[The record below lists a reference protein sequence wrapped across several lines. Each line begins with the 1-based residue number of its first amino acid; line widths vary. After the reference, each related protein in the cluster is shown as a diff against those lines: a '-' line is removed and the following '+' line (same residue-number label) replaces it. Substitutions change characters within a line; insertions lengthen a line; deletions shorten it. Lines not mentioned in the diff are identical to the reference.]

1 MTESAQTNNEVKT
14 PQASTNPMPPSSVEQ
29 EAAPAQPPKVAKT
42 PEANTTVNS
51 TKAETTNSNYV
62 ASSNKLFVGGLANLN
77 HTNEM
82 LEEYFSKW
90 GKVLSFALIKDAT
103 QRSKGYGFV
112 TFEQVD
118 SASACLNQTQHFIE
132 GRSISVKNCKEKER
146 HGGRPYQNSSYSS
159 SPNYQNHYQ
168 RSPGHHQYQNHG
180 GYYGRGGPMQHM
192 HWGGHNG
199 RPYMNSHHSP
209 EHLHHQADSMST
221 KSNNSH
227 RNNATPRT
235 NTPNKFDDELSVY
248 VGGVPHMAS
257 EQDLTSH
264 FSRFGIVEAVSVAKN
279 KDNQEPRG
287 FAFVTFQSKEDRN
300 KCLESREQHSVNNR
314 ILRVEKKRISNK
326 TRDRHHP
333 GGPGRI
339 KHATDSARSTTAP
352 VSPEIMKSHYGQ
364 SIPITNH
371 IQQYF
376 PHYQNQHVY
385 PQYLYH
391 HGPVYQPYIQGNNVD
406 QNMVVNQ
413 PIIMPQQMMQQPPM
427 VMQQAHNHYQQHP
440 QQHPGQM
447 GYNMY
452 QSHHQSVAPP
462 IQEKDNQAVN
472 TA

>member
-1 MTESAQTNNEVKT
+1 MTESALTSNEVKSPQPSNNAKPAT
-14 PQASTNPMPPSSVEQ
+14 LQPQAQVEPPVMN
-29 EAAPAQPPKVAKT
+29 
-42 PEANTTVNS
+42 PEASINS
-51 TKAETTNSNYV
+51 APDAASSTQYV
-62 ASSNKLFVGGLANLN
+62 ASSNKLFVGGLAHLN

-90 GKVLSFALIKDAT
+90 GKVLSFQIIKDVSH
-103 QRSKGYGFV
+103 RSKGYGFV
-112 TFEQVD
+112 TFANVD
-118 SASACLNQTQHFIE
+118 SASACLNSAQHFIE
-132 GRSISVKNCKEKER
+132 GRSVSVKNCKEKER
-146 HGGRPYQNSSYSS
+146 HARPYQNNSYN
-159 SPNYQNHYQ
+159 SPTYQNQYH

-180 GYYGRGGPMQHM
+180 GYYGRGPPMQHM

-199 RPYMNSHHSP
+199 RSYMNHHSP

-227 RNNATPRT
+227 RNGTPRT
-235 NTPNKFDDELSVY
+235 HTPNKYDDDLSVY
-248 VGGVPHMAS
+248 VGGVPHLAS

-279 KDNQEPRG
+279 KDSQEPRG

-314 ILRVEKKRISNK
+314 ILRVEKKKSSNK
-326 TRDRHHP
+326 TRDRQQFS
-333 GGPGRI
+333 GGRL
-339 KHATDSARSTTAP
+339 KHGLDSTRAATAP
-352 VSPEIMKSHYGQ
+352 VSPENMKNHYGQ

-391 HGPVYQPYIQGNNVD
+391 HGPVYQPYIHGNSVD
-406 QNMVVNQ
+406 QNMMVNQ
-413 PIIMPQQMMQQPPM
+413 QIIMPQHMMQQPPM
-427 VMQQAHNHYQQHP
+427 VLQQPPNHYQGHP

-447 GYNMY
+447 GFNMY
-452 QSHHQSVAPP
+452 QSHQVAPP